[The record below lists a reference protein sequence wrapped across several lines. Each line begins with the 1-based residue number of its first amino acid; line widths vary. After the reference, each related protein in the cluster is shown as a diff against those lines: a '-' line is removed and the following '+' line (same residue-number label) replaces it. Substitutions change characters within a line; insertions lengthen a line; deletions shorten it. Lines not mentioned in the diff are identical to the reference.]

1 MACLPCIAPY
11 IVPLIA
17 TGTAGATAPYIYN
30 KTKTKKR
37 RVKKTKKIRK
47 YSKKYIN
54 SLTNKQIRNLSKKEL
69 LRYKKLYVNDKS
81 IMKNSTKK
89 DLSSF
94 IIKKKK

>member
-11 IVPLIA
+11 IIPIIA

-30 KTKTKKR
+30 KTKKKNR
-37 RVKKTKKIRK
+37 SNRKKNIRK

-69 LRYKKLYVNDKS
+69 LKYKKLYIKDKS
-81 IMKNSTKK
+81 NKNYSKK
-89 DLSSF
+89 ELSSF
-94 IIKKKK
+94 IIKKRK